1 MSRIHSGGGDVSD
14 LPEFEKRPLARVMPL
29 IHDVFGASLVS
40 LEAFEDGH
48 FRVVFR
54 RHVFTLPEETSEPS
68 RSQWTTLK
76 KRLKR
81 RDRRIFIF
89 RDYGKVS
96 HEQPSEALYYIDFGF
111 FRYD

>member
-1 MSRIHSGGGDVSD
+1 VSD
-14 LPEFEKRPLARVMPL
+14 LPEFEKRPRARVMPL
-29 IHDVFGASLVS
+29 MNDVFGSSFVA
-40 LEAFEDGH
+40 LETFEDGR
-48 FRVVFR
+48 FRVIFR
-54 RHVFTLPEETSEPS
+54 RHVFTLPDEASEPS

-89 RDYGKVS
+89 RDYGKVMR
-96 HEQPSEALYYIDFGF
+96 EQPMEEQYYLDFGF